1 MAGAA
6 IGIPET
12 RQSIARRYKSSC
24 ESGTS
29 TRFETGETRETPL
42 NARYVIGRVKR
53 VAIIVAQR
61 VPRIYKK
68 ALRNNFFAL
77 ECVFLVIGLKCGGSF
92 SANNTSPSVAEKD
105 IQNMTD
111 KYIGKIE
118 DAAEK
123 KTKEILS
130 V

>member
-1 MAGAA
+1 MK
-6 IGIPET
+6 I
-12 RQSIARRYKSSC
+12 
-24 ESGTS
+24 
-29 TRFETGETRETPL
+29 
-42 NARYVIGRVKR
+42 
-53 VAIIVAQR
+53 
-61 VPRIYKK
+61 
-68 ALRNNFFAL
+68 
-77 ECVFLVIGLKCGGSF
+77 
-92 SANNTSPSVAEKD
+92 AEKD

>member
-1 MAGAA
+1 MDGFK
-6 IGIPET
+6 T
-12 RQSIARRYKSSC
+12 RKKKS
-24 ESGTS
+24 EIT
-29 TRFETGETRETPL
+29 EDD
-42 NARYVIGRVKR
+42 
-53 VAIIVAQR
+53 
-61 VPRIYKK
+61 
-68 ALRNNFFAL
+68 
-77 ECVFLVIGLKCGGSF
+77 LKI
-92 SANNTSPSVAEKD
+92 AEKD